1 VLPASKDTQLLQAH
15 SIRWATTNS
24 VRREKEVTCLLLKQI
39 PVLSESIGYIY
50 PTTQLKYVKTYDLTF
65 SDNFR
70 HRLSRHLLFWLA
82 WWIFF
87 EFTYFMPVYWYP
99 GWNTLKVPDPVLKS
113 GYSGFYLLVIL
124 NTLLAVIVHVFFTY
138 LLIYWFMP
146 HYLAKG
152 KYFAFIFSVTI
163 LLFSCV
169 GLFYFDFKYGN
180 PYIRE
185 LFGRP
190 PKIWTH
196 QELFDCAWDMVLY
209 NCPVVGGAALG
220 IKLVKRWWLKQ
231 KESQQLINAKS
242 SAEMQ
247 LLKAQVHPH
256 FLFNTLNNIYS
267 FTLNDS
273 PKAPAMVKKLSG
285 LLHYIIHECN
295 QSTVPLEKE
304 LTMIQDYMGLEKVR
318 YGDQMDMQV
327 DIRGD
332 LAGKKIAP
340 LLLIPFVENSFKHG
354 TSKMLSRPWV
364 NLNIIVEDDQFYF
377 MLTNSKPEEYIN
389 PAHNGGI
396 GLANVQKRL
405 QLLYPGLHKLKMT
418 EEPEHFTVLLE
429 INLQPSNERPSKT
442 KKMAT
447 HEMV

>member
-1 VLPASKDTQLLQAH
+1 
-15 SIRWATTNS
+15 
-24 VRREKEVTCLLLKQI
+24 
-39 PVLSESIGYIY
+39 
-50 PTTQLKYVKTYDLTF
+50 VKTYDLIF
-65 SDNFR
+65 SDRAR

-113 GYSGFYLLVIL
+113 GYFGFYLLVIL
-124 NTLLAVIVHVFFTY
+124 NTLLAVAVHVFFTY
-138 LLIYWFMP
+138 MLIYRLMP
-146 HYLAKG
+146 RYLVKE
-152 KYFAFIFSVTI
+152 KYFAFTFSVTM
-163 LLFSCV
+163 LLFSSV
-169 GLFYFDFKYGN
+169 VLFYFDFKYGN

-196 QELFDCAWDMVLY
+196 KELLDCAWDMVLY
-209 NCPVVGGAALG
+209 NCPVVGGAALA
-220 IKLVKRWWLKQ
+220 IKLVKRWWIKQ
-231 KESQQLINAKS
+231 KESQQLTSAKA
-242 SAEMQ
+242 SAELQ

-267 FTLNDS
+267 FTLNAS

-285 LLHYIIHECN
+285 LLQYIIYECN
-295 QSTVPLEKE
+295 QSTTPLEKE
-304 LTMIQDYMGLEKVR
+304 LKMIQDYMGLEKVR

-332 LAGKKIAP
+332 YAGKKIAP

-354 TSKMLSRPWV
+354 TSKMLSRSWV
-364 NLNIIVEDDQFYF
+364 NLNIIIEDEIFYL

-389 PAHNGGI
+389 PAPNGGI
-396 GLANVQKRL
+396 GLTNVQKRL
-405 QLLYPGLHKLKMT
+405 HLLYPGLHKLKMS

-429 INLQPSNERPSKT
+429 IDLRLANERLRKT
-442 KKMAT
+442 KKMSKY
-447 HEMV
+447 EMV